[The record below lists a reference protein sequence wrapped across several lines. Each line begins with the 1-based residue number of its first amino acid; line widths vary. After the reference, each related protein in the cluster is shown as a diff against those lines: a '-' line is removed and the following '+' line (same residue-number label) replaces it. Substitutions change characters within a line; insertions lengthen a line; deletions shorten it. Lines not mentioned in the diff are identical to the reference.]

1 MVFGKI
7 NFENHHIKLYYFLVI
22 WMLIGGC
29 LMTFGEELKSGDLI
43 FVPEE
48 KGEFSKAI
56 VDATASEDS
65 VKFVHVG
72 IIEVD
77 SIGNAW
83 VIEASPR
90 DGVREISLQ
99 KFMEG
104 TPNIIVKRLLIEY
117 PTDKMLNRAKSFIGE
132 GYDWWYIPD
141 NGKMYCSELVY
152 EAYLDAEG
160 QHIFEAKPMNFRAPD
175 GSMPEFWVRLFEE
188 LGEPIPEGEMGT
200 NPQEMGK
207 SSILETVKF

>member
-1 MVFGKI
+1 
-7 NFENHHIKLYYFLVI
+7 
-22 WMLIGGC
+22 
-29 LMTFGEELKSGDLI
+29 MTFGEELKSGDLI

-90 DGVREISLQ
+90 DGVREISLR

-104 TPNIIVKRLLIEY
+104 TPNIIVKRLLIDY

-200 NPQEMGK
+200 NPQDIGK
-207 SSILETVKF
+207 SSILETIKF